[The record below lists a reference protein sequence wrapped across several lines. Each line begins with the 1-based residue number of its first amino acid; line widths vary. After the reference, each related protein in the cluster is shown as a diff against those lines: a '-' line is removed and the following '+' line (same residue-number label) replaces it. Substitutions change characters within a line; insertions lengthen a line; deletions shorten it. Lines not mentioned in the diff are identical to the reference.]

1 MKKIAAGIVL
11 IVAAVIAI
19 VVLYLMFSNP
29 RMRVQPKIVSQQARM
44 PAMPRG
50 IVPVSF
56 EPSLVPSPQAV
67 AQWRNPLP
75 DAGHTRQTGR
85 VYYGYYCAFCHG
97 ATGRGDGPVGNSY
110 TPAPTDLA
118 LPQVR
123 TLSDGALYRAM
134 LTGIGHEPVLDY
146 VIEPKV
152 RWYIVRYV
160 RYLQSERAGQGNP
173 AATQ

>member
-11 IVAAVIAI
+11 MVAAVIA
-19 VVLYLMFSNP
+19 VVALYLMFSGP
-29 RMRVQPKIVSQQARM
+29 RMRVQPKIVSQQVRM
-44 PAMPRG
+44 PAMPQG

-56 EPSLVPSPQAV
+56 ESSPIPSPQAA
-67 AQWRNPLP
+67 AQLRNPLP
-75 DAGHTRQTGR
+75 DTDHTRQTGR

-97 ATGRGDGPVGNSY
+97 QTGRGDGPVGDSY
-110 TPAPTDLA
+110 TPVPTDLA
-118 LPQVR
+118 LPRVQ

-146 VIEPKV
+146 VIEPKA
-152 RWYIVRYV
+152 RWHIVSYM
-160 RYLQSERAGQGNP
+160 RYLQSERAGQSSP